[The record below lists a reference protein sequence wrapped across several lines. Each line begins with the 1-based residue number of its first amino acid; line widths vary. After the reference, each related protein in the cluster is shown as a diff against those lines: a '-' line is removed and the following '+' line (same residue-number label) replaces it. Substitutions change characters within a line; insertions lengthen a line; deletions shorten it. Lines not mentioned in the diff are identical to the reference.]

1 MTTQNVWVISE
12 DNHGIIGVA
21 ASVLAG
27 KQWLIDSAWVTIMSD
42 VWIPQTHEA
51 VTLGDLY
58 GENWEKHFLS
68 YDEEELEEMGFC
80 FHKME
85 LHKEK

>member
-1 MTTQNVWVISE
+1 MTTQNVWIISE
-12 DNHGIIGVA
+12 DNHGTIGA
-21 ASVLAG
+21 AVSMLAG
-27 KQWLIDSAWVTIMSD
+27 KQWLIDSAWVTMMAE
-42 VWIPQTHEA
+42 VWIPQTQEV

-68 YDEEELEEMGFC
+68 CDEEELEEMGF
-80 FHKME
+80 FFRKME